1 MSPDQ
6 VRSIIECNFPM
17 LISEDRNGPD
27 GYSFFLGAPRRG
39 SDSNRIIRVVQRSEN
54 GPVQLKFSIS
64 SRIEGK
70 GKEISFD
77 GDEES
82 LVKLVGLEI
91 KLYEERFGKA

>member
-6 VRSIIECNFPM
+6 VRSIIECKFPM
-17 LISEDRNGPD
+17 LIAEERNSPD

-39 SDSNRIIRVVQRSEN
+39 SDSNRIIRAVQCSVS
-54 GPVQLKFSIS
+54 GPVQLKLAIS

-70 GKEISFD
+70 DKEVRFH

-82 LVKLVGLEI
+82 LVKLVELEI
-91 KLYEERFGKA
+91 KLYEERFAKE